1 VKKRK
6 KTSITCPHCGQDI
19 TESVNRAVASRAARA
34 WHAQRD
40 KEYYRELVKKRWAKK
55 KAAEEKM
62 KGVKER

>member
-1 VKKRK
+1 MKKSK
-6 KTSITCPHCGQDI
+6 NNPITCPHCGQDI

-55 KAAEEKM
+55 KAADDAK
-62 KGVKER
+62 K